1 MNRHTTTL
9 VVLSLLLVVSDHT
22 RLMIRVH
29 SYVPFCAYTYD
40 YFSYCLEFLTGNY
53 YKPAWT
59 VPHLSQTLEEFQKSF
74 LRSILTYNELE
85 DFLNVFH
92 ELFKNLKQED
102 YQSLRCVCQVES
114 KLTYVEE

>member
-1 MNRHTTTL
+1 M
-9 VVLSLLLVVSDHT
+9 
-22 RLMIRVH
+22 
-29 SYVPFCAYTYD
+29 Y
-40 YFSYCLEFLTGNY
+40 
-53 YKPAWT
+53 
-59 VPHLSQTLEEFQKSF
+59 LSQTLEEFQKSF